1 MGELNAITAI
11 AQEYNVPFLNAY
23 TDQENLGIDSSTD
36 YYDAHHTNLLGAV
49 KYTDY
54 LLVYLTQHYQ
64 FTDHRGDEAYVVW
77 EQEDAQYRPAKEAA
91 LASLDTQI
99 QAAAAGQE
107 TGGEAAGTS
116 ASDETNSGNQTV
128 TSAEG
133 NSSDDEED

>member
-1 MGELNAITAI
+1 M
-11 AQEYNVPFLNAY
+11 
-23 TDQENLGIDSSTD
+23 
-36 YYDAHHTNLLGAV
+36 

-54 LLVYLTQHYQ
+54 RQDYLTQNYH
-64 FTDHRGDEAYVVW
+64 FTDHRGDEASADW
-77 EQEDAQYRPAKEAA
+77 ELEDAQYRPAKEAA

>member
-1 MGELNAITAI
+1 M
-11 AQEYNVPFLNAY
+11 
-23 TDQENLGIDSSTD
+23 
-36 YYDAHHTNLLGAV
+36 

-54 LLVYLTQHYQ
+54 LLDYLTQNYH
-64 FTDHRGDEAYVVW
+64 FTDHRGDEAYAVW
-77 EQEDAQYRPAKEAA
+77 EREDAQYRPAKEAA